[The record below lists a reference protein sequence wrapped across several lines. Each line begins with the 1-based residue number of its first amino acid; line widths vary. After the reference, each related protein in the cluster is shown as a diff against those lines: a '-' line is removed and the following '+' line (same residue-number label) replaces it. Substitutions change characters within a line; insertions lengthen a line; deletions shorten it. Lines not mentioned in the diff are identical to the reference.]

1 MDIAKISNMY
11 IDNSIS
17 TAKNAVGDTSF
28 EKSLIDAVE
37 KKDDEALK
45 KVCTEFEGILLQMMY
60 KQMKAT
66 VSKASLI
73 PKDSGSEY
81 FESMLDDQMVENASK
96 TNSLGLGDLLYKQ
109 LSKQMK
115 SENK

>member
-1 MDIAKISNMY
+1 MDIAKISNTY

-28 EKSLIDAVE
+28 ENSLINAME

-45 KVCTEFEGILLQMMY
+45 KVCTEFEGILLQMLY

-66 VSKASLI
+66 VAKSKLI
-73 PKDSGSEY
+73 PEDSGSEY
-81 FESMLDDQMVENASK
+81 FESMLDDQIVEEASN
-96 TNSLGLGDLLYKQ
+96 TNSLGLADQLYKQ
-109 LSKQMK
+109 LSKQLK
-115 SENK
+115 SDE